1 MNMPRSLQTV
11 TLALVVIGILLMALG
26 GYLTPFSR
34 LALSPFVGA
43 QTWLFTRYSAVRDFF
58 TTPRDVTLLSQQNAQ
73 LEAEISSL
81 QAQIIQLQQQNADLE
96 VLSALLDFAQA
107 HPQNEYLTSAVI
119 GRDPS
124 PFLHYVIINRG
135 SDDGLRRGMPVVTS
149 QGLVG
154 RVAAVTAGAARVQL
168 ITDPGSAINVRLN
181 PSGAEAL
188 LTGSLTGELQL
199 EAIPQEVEVQ
209 LGDLVLTSGLGGNY
223 PPDILIGQITGV
235 RQRPVELFQSASI
248 QPVVDFSQLKIVL
261 VIVNFQPVDL
271 APLIPRPG
279 E

>member
-1 MNMPRSLQTV
+1 MNISRSFQTITV
-11 TLALVVIGILLMALG
+11 ALVVIGILLLALG
-26 GYLTPFSR
+26 GYLTPLSR
-34 LALSPFVGA
+34 LALSPFIGA
-43 QTWLFTRYSAVRDFF
+43 QTWLFTRYTTLREFF
-58 TTPRDVTLLSQQNAQ
+58 TTPRDVTLLTQRNAI
-73 LEAEISSL
+73 LEAQVADL
-81 QAQIIQLQQQNADLE
+81 QAQIIDLQQQNADLE

-107 HPQNEYLTSAVI
+107 HPQNEILASTVI

-168 ITDPGSAINVRLN
+168 ITDPGSAVNVRLN

-199 EAIPQEVEVQ
+199 EEIPQEAEVQ

-223 PPDILIGQITGV
+223 PPDILIGQVTGV
-235 RQRPVELFQSASI
+235 RQRPVELFQSASV
-248 QPVVDFSQLKIVL
+248 QPVVDFSDLKIVL
-261 VIVNFQPVDL
+261 VVVNFQPVDL
-271 APLIPRPG
+271 APLIPQPG

>member
-1 MNMPRSLQTV
+1 
-11 TLALVVIGILLMALG
+11 
-26 GYLTPFSR
+26 
-34 LALSPFVGA
+34 
-43 QTWLFTRYSAVRDFF
+43 
-58 TTPRDVTLLSQQNAQ
+58 
-73 LEAEISSL
+73 
-81 QAQIIQLQQQNADLE
+81 
-96 VLSALLDFAQA
+96 
-107 HPQNEYLTSAVI
+107 
-119 GRDPS
+119 
-124 PFLHYVIINRG
+124 
-135 SDDGLRRGMPVVTS
+135 
-149 QGLVG
+149 
-154 RVAAVTAGAARVQL
+154 VQL